1 MLKVLGIRIGLNLIT
16 IISGGPYFS
25 NYIKRFLFLDAPA
38 AVNRAISSF
47 SSFNEVECFSPF
59 CLYNYETNLICIPEA
74 TTFVIVGRS

>member
-1 MLKVLGIRIGLNLIT
+1 VAPISQIILKD
-16 IISGGPYFS
+16 FS
-25 NYIKRFLFLDAPA
+25 FSILDAPAA

-47 SSFNEVECFSPF
+47 SSFNEVKCFSPF